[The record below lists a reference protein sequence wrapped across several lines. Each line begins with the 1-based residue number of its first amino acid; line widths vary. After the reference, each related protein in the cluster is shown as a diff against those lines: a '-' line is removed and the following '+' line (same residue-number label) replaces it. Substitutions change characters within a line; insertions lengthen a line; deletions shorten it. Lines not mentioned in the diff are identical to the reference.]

1 LAPVL
6 PPPLGIFG
14 GTFDPIHHG
23 HVRAAAAL
31 CAELALARLFI
42 VPNADPPHRPGPRA
56 AAGHRLAMA
65 RIAARGLPQAE
76 VDRRELA
83 RPGRSYSV
91 DTVASFRA
99 EAGDAPLCF
108 LLGMDSFLALP
119 QWRRWRELP
128 QLAHLVVM
136 ARPGAPRP
144 PPAGQ
149 WWENLRCGTAA
160 ELRESGCGKVYF
172 AANAEVNLSASEVRR
187 QLARGGGA
195 HCVDA
200 GVLSYIR
207 EHGLYRGG
215 GGEGGDS
222 ARLQKT
228 ICAVLEE
235 AKAVDLRPLD
245 VRGMTDITDCMI
257 VAGGN
262 SGRHVKAMADLLQD
276 KLRALRI
283 RPRGVEGEEAAE
295 WVLLDYGDAVVHL
308 MRAEQREFYELER
321 LWGEEARALVGAS
334 RKNA

>member
-14 GTFDPIHHG
+14 GTFDPIHRG
-23 HVRAAAAL
+23 HLRAVSAVS
-31 CAELALARLFI
+31 AELALARLFI

-65 RIAARGLPQAE
+65 RIAARSLPQAV
-76 VDRRELA
+76 VDGRELA

-99 EAGDAPLCF
+99 EAGGTPLCF

-136 ARPGAPRP
+136 ARPGASP

-149 WWENLRCGTAA
+149 WWENLRCNTAA
-160 ELRESGCGKVYF
+160 ELRESSCGRIYF
-172 AANAEVNLSASEVRR
+172 AANAEVDLSASEVRR
-187 QLARGGGA
+187 QLARGGGGD
-195 HCVDA
+195 CVDA

-207 EHGLYRGG
+207 EHGLYH
-215 GGEGGDS
+215 GGEGGDGGDS
-222 ARLQKT
+222 GRLQKA

-245 VRGMTDITDCMI
+245 VRGMTDITDFMI
-257 VAGGN
+257 VAGGR
-262 SGRHVKAMADLLQD
+262 SGRHVKAMAELLQD
-276 KLRALRI
+276 KLRALHI
-283 RPRGVEGEEAAE
+283 RPLGVEGEEAAE

-321 LWGEEARALVGAS
+321 LWGEEVRALVGAS

>member
-1 LAPVL
+1 MAPVL

-14 GTFDPIHHG
+14 GTFDPIHRG
-23 HVRAAAAL
+23 HLRAAAAA
-31 CAELALARLFI
+31 CAELELARLFL

-65 RIAARGLPQAE
+65 RIAVRGLPQAV
-76 VDRRELA
+76 VDGRELA

-99 EAGDAPLCF
+99 EVGDTPLCF

-128 QLAHLVVM
+128 QLAHLAVL
-136 ARPGAPRP
+136 ARPGAPKP
-144 PPAGQ
+144 PPGQ
-149 WWENLRCGTAA
+149 WWENMQCNSPA
-160 ELRESGCGKVYF
+160 ELRKASCGGVYF
-172 AANAEVNLSASEVRR
+172 AANAEVDLSASEVRR

-195 HCVDA
+195 DCVDA
-200 GVLSYIR
+200 GVLAYIR
-207 EHGLYRGG
+207 EHGLYRGTDG
-215 GGEGGDS
+215 GGGGS
-222 ARLQKT
+222 GRLQKA

-235 AKAVDLRPLD
+235 AKALDLRPLD
-245 VRGMTDITDCMI
+245 VRGMTDITDFMI
-257 VAGGN
+257 VAGGR
-262 SGRHVKAMADLLQD
+262 SGRHVKAMAELLQD
-276 KLRALRI
+276 KLRALHI
-283 RPRGVEGEEAAE
+283 RPLGVEGEEAAE

-321 LWGEEARALVGAS
+321 LWGEEVRALVDAS